1 MGQRIGESLEF
12 EERIQNTWI
21 IDTHSHPFRY
31 VRLSPEHLAGLL
43 AIGGPAYEGGEGFRD
58 LETLLIYRFM
68 LRELSKLLEVDGLGD
83 PLKIMKKRSG
93 LVERSF
99 RDYVELLFRQARIRG
114 LVIDDGYSEARGE
127 HALPNLRIE
136 EFEELL
142 PRWISARYIHRIEPD
157 VKRIFEESSTFTDF
171 VADIEHTI
179 EKFAKDSRYVGF
191 KSIIAYRTGLDISW
205 RDEDEARKE
214 FTECKEKHCEQTW
227 FGPVIRILREYVL
240 SLVVERCRKYGKVV
254 QIHTGIG
261 DKDILLSKS
270 FPHLLFQFLKDE
282 RTRKTKIVLVHGGYP
297 NVAITSYLA
306 NAFPNV
312 YMDISVATPF
322 GLANLEHR
330 IREALELAPASKIMY
345 ASDGYY
351 TPELHW
357 ISAVALRKALI
368 SLLKE
373 WLSLDLI
380 DLSDALEIAERIL
393 YKNAVNVY
401 SLEI

>member
-1 MGQRIGESLEF
+1 
-12 EERIQNTWI
+12 
-21 IDTHSHPFRY
+21 
-31 VRLSPEHLAGLL
+31 
-43 AIGGPAYEGGEGFRD
+43 
-58 LETLLIYRFM
+58 
-68 LRELSKLLEVDGLGD
+68 
-83 PLKIMKKRSG
+83 
-93 LVERSF
+93 
-99 RDYVELLFRQARIRG
+99 
-114 LVIDDGYSEARGE
+114 
-127 HALPNLRIE
+127 
-136 EFEELL
+136 
-142 PRWISARYIHRIEPD
+142 
-157 VKRIFEESSTFTDF
+157 
-171 VADIEHTI
+171 
-179 EKFAKDSRYVGF
+179 
-191 KSIIAYRTGLDISW
+191 
-205 RDEDEARKE
+205 
-214 FTECKEKHCEQTW
+214 
-227 FGPVIRILREYVL
+227 
-240 SLVVERCRKYGKVV
+240 RKYGKVV